1 MYCVGFS
8 LLLSILL
15 AKFAVADADLQVR
28 WGGRSKKNFFRHF
41 VPHFGLKIRGGPE
54 PPVPTGLGL
63 ASHAN
68 VLRGSS
74 RGRGIIAWRSP
85 KNVCVGGYWT
95 TSCTQNEAERATW
108 RMRRRFA
115 AVFNTWCSL
124 WVFHAVSPSIF
135 IFSDILNCV
144 CLLADTISRMYSRN
158 GKRGIL
164 RGTRK
169 AHGSLVAAGFGSWQ
183 G

>member
-15 AKFAVADADLQVR
+15 AKFAVADADLQLR
-28 WGGRSKKNFFRHF
+28 GGGRRSTKNFFRHF

-54 PPVPTGLGL
+54 PPGPTGLGL

-74 RGRGIIAWRSP
+74 RGRGMIAWRSP

-95 TSCTQNEAERATW
+95 TSCTQPEAERATW

-115 AVFNTWCSL
+115 AVFNTWCSSEFFML
-124 WVFHAVSPSIF
+124 FLPLFSYSQIF
-135 IFSDILNCV
+135 LTVYAS
-144 CLLADTISRMYSRN
+144 
-158 GKRGIL
+158 
-164 RGTRK
+164 
-169 AHGSLVAAGFGSWQ
+169 
-183 G
+183 